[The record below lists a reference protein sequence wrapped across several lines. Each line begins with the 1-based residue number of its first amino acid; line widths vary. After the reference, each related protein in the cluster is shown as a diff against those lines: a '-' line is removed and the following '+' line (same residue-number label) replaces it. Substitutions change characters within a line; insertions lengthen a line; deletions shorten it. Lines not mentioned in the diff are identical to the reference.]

1 MPLTGVGNRPISA
14 PMSAPIVPATDGH
27 APSHDNAA
35 SLLNVVM
42 YPHRSLSSSGFM
54 VLMAALCGCSFIVG
68 MVFFLSGAWPV
79 VGFLGLDVLVVY
91 VAFRMNYRAGR
102 AYETI
107 TLTPAT
113 LEVTQVDPRGRS
125 RRYRFQPYWL
135 AVELDD
141 PPRRAS
147 RLTLRSHG
155 RSLEI
160 ARFLNAQ
167 EKAELARTL
176 RQAIHQGRQPVSAIS
191 TDR

>member
-1 MPLTGVGNRPISA
+1 
-14 PMSAPIVPATDGH
+14 MSAPIAPATDGTTS
-27 APSHDNAA
+27 PNDAA
-35 SLLNVVM
+35 LLLNVVT
-42 YPHRSLSSSGFM
+42 YPHRSLNSTGFLI
-54 VLMAALCGCSFIVG
+54 LMAALCGGSFIIG

-91 VAFRMNYRAGR
+91 VAFRMNYRAAL

-107 TLTPAT
+107 TLTPAA
-113 LEVTQVDPRGRS
+113 LEVTQVDSRGRS
-125 RRYRFQPYWL
+125 RRSTFQPYWL
-135 AVELDD
+135 AVEMDD

-160 ARFLNAQ
+160 ARFLNSE

-176 RQAIHQGRQPVSAIS
+176 RHAIRQSRQPVSAINA
-191 TDR
+191 DQ